1 MSILDTIK
9 KILNNIVNFIFSVF
23 SVSKKEEEED
33 PLIPKL
39 KERGY
44 TYDSNKKWWVRT
56 WTTNTGTSIQ
66 ESCLEIYQ
74 KEFDEWKVLMIGDEG
89 NLFYEEPVRLG
100 E

>member
-9 KILNNIVNFIFSVF
+9 KVFTNIVNFILNVF
-23 SVSKKEEEED
+23 SPPKPEEED

-44 TYDSNKKWWVRT
+44 TYDGEKEWWVRT
-56 WTTNTGTSIQ
+56 WTTNTGTPIQ
-66 ESCLEIYQ
+66 ESCLEVYQ
-74 KEFDEWKVLMIGDEG
+74 KKDDEWKVLMIGNEG
-89 NLFYEEPVRLG
+89 DLFYEEPVRLG